1 MNKLIGSNT
10 SITILLIARYS
21 QFIQDVIQYTDD
33 ILREV
38 VSDKRV
44 RQEIKHEWYPD
55 KDDTDWNE
63 ILRNEIASYNFDS
76 SIYPD
81 NFFYE

>member
-10 SITILLIARYS
+10 PTTILLIEQYS
-21 QFIQDVIQYTDD
+21 QLIQDIIQRTDD

-38 VSDKRV
+38 VSDDRV
-44 RQEIKHEWYPD
+44 RQDLKHEWYPD
-55 KDDTDWNE
+55 GDDTYWDE
-63 ILRNEIASYNFDS
+63 ILKNEIASYSLDP

-81 NFFYE
+81 NFFNE

>member
-1 MNKLIGSNT
+1 MN
-10 SITILLIARYS
+10 ILLIEQYS
-21 QFIQDVIQYTDD
+21 KFTQDIIQYADD
-33 ILREV
+33 LLREV
-38 VSDKRV
+38 VSDDKV

-55 KDDTDWNE
+55 EDDTDWNE

-81 NFFYE
+81 NFFNE